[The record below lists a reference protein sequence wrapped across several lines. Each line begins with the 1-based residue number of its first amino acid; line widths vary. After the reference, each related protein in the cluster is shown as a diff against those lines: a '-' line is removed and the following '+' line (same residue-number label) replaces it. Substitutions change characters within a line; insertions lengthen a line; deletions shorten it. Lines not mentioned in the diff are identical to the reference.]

1 MVHVKTSIGF
11 EMDFDTST
19 FNDMELFEAISE
31 IEKGNMMLLP
41 EVCKKI
47 LGDRKTE
54 LYGLLRDENG
64 RVPVDKVQAQLIEI
78 IEQANG
84 KNS

>member
-1 MVHVKTSIGF
+1 MAHVKTSIGF
-11 EMDFDTST
+11 EMEFDTSV
-19 FNDMELFEAISE
+19 FNDMELFDAISE
-31 IEKGNMMLLP
+31 VEKGNMMLLP

-47 LGDRKTE
+47 LGDRKAE